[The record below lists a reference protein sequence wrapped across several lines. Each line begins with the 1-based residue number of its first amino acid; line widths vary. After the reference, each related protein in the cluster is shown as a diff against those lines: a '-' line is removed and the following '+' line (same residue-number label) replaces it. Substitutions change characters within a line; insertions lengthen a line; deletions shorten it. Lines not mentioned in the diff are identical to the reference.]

1 MKSVI
6 KMDKEKQLSKRK
18 STRIKNYDYSSNGAY
33 LVTICVKDRK
43 LILSEIVI
51 TNTTASVPT
60 INPTV
65 GEGLAPPL
73 P

>member
-1 MKSVI
+1 VI
-6 KMDKEKQLSKRK
+6 KMDNEKQLPKRK
-18 STRIKNYDYSSNGAY
+18 TPRIKNYDYSSKSAY